1 VQTKLKK
8 PASPTPLQL
17 PPRCFLPFPSG
28 WGPRVVGATR
38 GQSEDAVDTA
48 DRWPEEVVETAELS
62 VRKVVPTLTSNKR

>member
-1 VQTKLKK
+1 
-8 PASPTPLQL
+8 
-17 PPRCFLPFPSG
+17 
-28 WGPRVVGATR
+28 VVGATR